1 MDQSELLS
9 LLISLSSLVVVVAVL
24 IGLFSAVVKFVN
36 QYGLFIA
43 LLIIAYFMFK
53 GAGVD
58 VTWVD
63 DIINM
68 IITEVTRLER

>member
-24 IGLFSAVVKFVN
+24 IGLFTAITKFIA
-36 QYGLFIA
+36 QYGMFIFA
-43 LLIIAYFMFK
+43 AGLAYLMFQ

-58 VTWVD
+58 MSWISNVLSNIANNATSL
-63 DIINM
+63 
-68 IITEVTRLER
+68 R

>member
-43 LLIIAYFMFK
+43 GLVIAYFMFK

-68 IITEVTRLER
+68 VITEVTRFER

>member
-36 QYGLFIA
+36 HYGLFIA
-43 LLIIAYFMFK
+43 VLTIAYFMFK

-68 IITEVTRLER
+68 VITEVTRLER

>member
-24 IGLFSAVVKFVN
+24 IGLFSAVVKFVA
-36 QYGLFIA
+36 QYGLFIV
-43 LLIIAYFMFK
+43 LLAAAYFMFK

-58 VTWVD
+58 VTWVN
-63 DIINM
+63 DIIDM
-68 IITEVTRLER
+68 VITEVTRFER

>member
-24 IGLFSAVVKFVN
+24 IGLFTAITKFIA
-36 QYGLFIA
+36 QYGMFIFA
-43 LLIIAYFMFK
+43 AGLAYLTFQ

-58 VTWVD
+58 MSWVSNLL
-63 DIINM
+63 INLADNA
-68 IITEVTRLER
+68 TNLR

>member
-43 LLIIAYFMFK
+43 GLVIAYFMFK

-63 DIINM
+63 DIISM
-68 IITEVTRLER
+68 VITEVTRFER

>member
-24 IGLFSAVVKFVN
+24 IGLFTAITKFIA
-36 QYGLFIA
+36 QYGMFIFA
-43 LLIIAYFMFK
+43 AGLAYLMFQ

-58 VTWVD
+58 MSWISNVLSNIANNAVS
-63 DIINM
+63 
-68 IITEVTRLER
+68 LK

>member
-24 IGLFSAVVKFVN
+24 IGLFTAITKFIA
-36 QYGLFIA
+36 QYGMFIFA
-43 LLIIAYFMFK
+43 AGLAYLIFQ

-58 VTWVD
+58 MSWVSNVLSN
-63 DIINM
+63 IASNA
-68 IITEVTRLER
+68 TNLR